1 MASAT
6 TVKTFVADT
15 PILNKGVS
23 PFQCGNHISA
33 FSVGT
38 PVIYGVNS
46 PAQSDTTKFFQTK
59 QVISGNKAFPLGSDI
74 NTPLTTISSA
84 TQLRGVVIVGG
95 STIPKR
101 ASGAAVAAAGTF
113 IFAAGG
119 GTAAGETGLVVEG
132 AHAAGVTAVLIKDDG
147 VNTETVLVGD
157 KVNFSGANSVYDYY
171 ATATLTTLNGTT
183 SVSLAITPPLQV
195 ALAGGETV
203 TITAADGKTMILGDA
218 PAVGATVEVWVLSS
232 TDVITVTTLV
242 ASTPADIMAY
252 DVMSASAAASIYPLA
267 KA

>member
-15 PILNKGVS
+15 PILNKGVT
-23 PFQCGNHISA
+23 PFQTGNHISA

-59 QVISGNKAFPLGSDI
+59 QSISGNKAFPLGSAI
-74 NTPLTTISSA
+74 NAPLTTISSA
-84 TQLRGVVIVGG
+84 TQLRGVAIVGG

-101 ASGAAVAAAGTF
+101 ASGAAVAATGTF

-119 GTAAGETGLVVEG
+119 GTAAGEPVVVDG
-132 AHAAGVTAVLIKDDG
+132 AHAAGVSAVTIERGDAG
-147 VNTETVLVGD
+147 TETILVGD
-157 KVNFSGANSVYDYY
+157 KINFEGDTTDYY
-171 ATATLTTLNGTT
+171 ATATSTALNGTT
-183 SVSLAITPPLQV
+183 GVSLAITPPLQA
-195 ALAGGETV
+195 ALAGGEDV

-218 PAVGATVEVWVLSS
+218 PAVGATVEAWVLDA